1 MFIYMKMNMAFTTAL
16 GPLNRWGLP
25 ARTNTSVTNSRAV
38 SRRASHGTYDTLF
51 LLEQQKN
58 PKSTSAS
65 APAPASAP
73 PSTQTEETSNTVVI
87 PTPIIFGE
95 GEAEN
100 ES

>member
-1 MFIYMKMNMAFTTAL
+1 MNMAFTTAL

-58 PKSTSAS
+58 PKSTSAPTS
-65 APAPASAP
+65 APAPAPAP
-73 PSTQTEETSNTVVI
+73 ASIQTEETSNTVVI

>member
-1 MFIYMKMNMAFTTAL
+1 MNMAFTTAL

-58 PKSTSAS
+58 PKSTSAP
-65 APAPASAP
+65 APAPASI
-73 PSTQTEETSNTVVI
+73 QTEETSNTVVI